1 MSKTSTSPQVCPGA
15 AAPED
20 IRDYQTKH
28 RAGGKALS
36 SIMKPIREYVLIAR
50 ILVIASCIVALA
62 PYVALTRLGAILL
75 GDHVDHEALTRT
87 ANVLWMAFCLQA
99 LLYVLALV
107 ITHIADI
114 KLRNILQDRIID
126 RISKAPLAWF
136 SSSSTGRVRK
146 AIQDDTVQIHMLVAH
161 APVEQTAAVGVP
173 LVLLVYAF
181 VVDWRLGFLSIAT
194 FPIYALLQW
203 VTMRDMAT
211 KTAEMD
217 DKLADISS
225 SSIELT
231 EGIHVVKNVGQ
242 TGKAHRRFTRACEE
256 FARFYW
262 DWCGPLIKAS
272 ALSLSVISV
281 AALMAIN
288 LRFGLLMAKAGWV
301 GVTDV
306 PTCSLI
312 ALVLPRTIEVLGN
325 MAWGY
330 QQAGNAALR
339 LQDVLSI
346 EQISHPQVSVRIP
359 DDMTVTFDDVSS
371 SYLTPDGVIPALSHV
386 NLTLRPGTVTALVG
400 PSGSGK
406 STLATMLARFRD
418 PDSGVVR
425 IGGVD
430 LKDVAQNDLY
440 RLVSFVLQDPY
451 MQRRSIR
458 DVITLAR
465 PDATDDQV
473 REAARATHI
482 LDDIDA
488 LPKGFDTV
496 LGDDTDF
503 SGGQKQRL
511 SIARAVLADAPIL
524 VLDEATAAT
533 DPDCEAEIQQA
544 LAALARGRTVLA
556 IDRKSVV

>member
-1 MSKTSTSPQVCPGA
+1 
-15 AAPED
+15 
-20 IRDYQTKH
+20 
-28 RAGGKALS
+28 
-36 SIMKPIREYVLIAR
+36 
-50 ILVIASCIVALA
+50 
-62 PYVALTRLGAILL
+62 
-75 GDHVDHEALTRT
+75 
-87 ANVLWMAFCLQA
+87 
-99 LLYVLALV
+99 
-107 ITHIADI
+107 
-114 KLRNILQDRIID
+114 
-126 RISKAPLAWF
+126 
-136 SSSSTGRVRK
+136 
-146 AIQDDTVQIHMLVAH
+146 
-161 APVEQTAAVGVP
+161 
-173 LVLLVYAF
+173 
-181 VVDWRLGFLSIAT
+181 
-194 FPIYALLQW
+194 
-203 VTMRDMAT
+203 
-211 KTAEMD
+211 
-217 DKLADISS
+217 
-225 SSIELT
+225 
-231 EGIHVVKNVGQ
+231 
-242 TGKAHRRFTRACEE
+242 
-256 FARFYW
+256 
-262 DWCGPLIKAS
+262 
-272 ALSLSVISV
+272 
-281 AALMAIN
+281 
-288 LRFGLLMAKAGWV
+288 MAKAGWV

-306 PTCSLI
+306 LTCSLI

-386 NLTLRPGTVTALVG
+386 NLTLRPGTVTALVR

-473 REAARATHI
+473 REAARAAHI

-556 IDRKSVV
+556 IGHHAESVAGADVICVMENGGIAACGSSEELADQPYWARLSAGRAMEGATR